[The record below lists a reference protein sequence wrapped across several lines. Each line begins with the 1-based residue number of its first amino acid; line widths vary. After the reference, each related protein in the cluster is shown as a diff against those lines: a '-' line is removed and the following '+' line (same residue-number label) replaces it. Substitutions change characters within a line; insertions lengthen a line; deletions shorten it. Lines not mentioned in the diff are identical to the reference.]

1 MTSELKFKE
10 LITKRSSIKGRV
22 TKFKIYLESLV
33 ALESISAVEVNKL
46 AMKLSRMEAL
56 FIEFDGLQSQ
66 IEVHSEANQSA
77 ELSTR
82 DFIEQEFDNCIAIAQ
97 DLIQSN
103 SSAPKRVEERCSLKL
118 QSNTSSFE
126 VSMFCLVL
134 KTISDDLPKH
144 HFNISSLKL
153 NNLELADPSF
163 NEPSPIDMLI
173 GSDLFWDLIGSE
185 QRSLGL
191 NNPNLHSSKLG
202 WLIAGPAPIQMQ
214 PPPKRFLTCNF
225 LQRKD
230 KLEDIQEDLS
240 QFWELENVPKSQPLS
255 EEKRLCEK
263 LFISDTRRE
272 SDGRFCVG
280 IPLRDEPDCLGES
293 YFIAKKRF
301 YNLEARFRKNPELKN
316 MYCDF
321 IHEYADLG
329 HLSESTET
337 KPPNSYFLP
346 HRPVIRDKSET
357 TKLRVVFNASEPTT
371 SSLSVN
377 DLQMVGPT
385 VQDSLFNILV
395 RFRQHR
401 YVISGDVEKM
411 YRQSRVRESD
421 RNLQLILW
429 RDNEDEK
436 LRTLR
441 LNTITYGFASSSFL
455 STRCIWQ
462 IGDECDDSTIKTIIQ
477 NDIYCDDLLTGAS
490 TAEELRSIQRAV
502 SSELAKGCFPL
513 RKYRSNLLNVLEADP
528 NNNKNLIIS
537 NAASTLELCGAFLGA
552 ELSSAVIKA
561 LRVELKR
568 CVFWT
573 DSCVVLGWLR
583 SPDKT
588 KTFVANRVAAIGEL
602 TDPKAWRYVPTAE
615 NPADLASRGVD
626 PQEVNDS
633 TIWWHGP
640 MFLMQPE
647 SSWPILSAGNE
658 VNLPE
663 LKAMHALVAEDV
675 PAQRTKWR
683 VKSRDL
689 KQDDLVLI
697 KEANTPPLCRRL
709 GRVSRLYVGSDQTPR
724 VADIATANGT
734 IRRALN
740 RLVLLSP
747 DESHDA

>member
-103 SSAPKRVEERCSLKL
+103 SSAPKQVEVESRVASTCNFPSSVVMSALSSSDILLCIAKVRLTNPNTNETICARALLDSGSQSSFITESVKQRLNLTPQPSNVNIVAIGNNTLNLSPERCSLKL

-240 QFWELENVPKSQPLS
+240 KFWELENVPKSQPLS
-255 EEKRLCEK
+255 EEQRLCEK

-280 IPLRDEPDCLGES
+280 
-293 YFIAKKRF
+293 
-301 YNLEARFRKNPELKN
+301 
-316 MYCDF
+316 
-321 IHEYADLG
+321 
-329 HLSESTET
+329 
-337 KPPNSYFLP
+337 
-346 HRPVIRDKSET
+346 
-357 TKLRVVFNASEPTT
+357 
-371 SSLSVN
+371 
-377 DLQMVGPT
+377 
-385 VQDSLFNILV
+385 
-395 RFRQHR
+395 
-401 YVISGDVEKM
+401 
-411 YRQSRVRESD
+411 
-421 RNLQLILW
+421 
-429 RDNEDEK
+429 
-436 LRTLR
+436 
-441 LNTITYGFASSSFL
+441 
-455 STRCIWQ
+455 
-462 IGDECDDSTIKTIIQ
+462 
-477 NDIYCDDLLTGAS
+477 AS
-490 TAEELRSIQRAV
+490 TAEELRRIQRAV
-502 SSELAKGCFPL
+502 SRELAKGCFPL
-513 RKYRSNLLNVLEADP
+513 RKYRSNLPNVLEADP
-528 NNNKNLIIS
+528 NNNENLIIS
-537 NAASTLELCGAFLGA
+537 NATSTLELCGAFLGA

-561 LRVELKR
+561 LRIELKR

-602 TDPKAWRYVPTAE
+602 TDPKAWRYVPTSE

-663 LKAMHALVAEDV
+663 LKAMHALVVEDV
-675 PAQRTKWR
+675 PAGREDVGATSAPRNATQPQP
-683 VKSRDL
+683 SRYWL
-689 KQDDLVLI
+689 PAVNAI
-697 KEANTPPLCRRL
+697 
-709 GRVSRLYVGSDQTPR
+709 
-724 VADIATANGT
+724 GT
-734 IRRALN
+734 TRGMTR
-740 RLVLLSP
+740 
-747 DESHDA
+747 